1 MEKTN
6 AQRFIHAYNTIDQTL
21 RCLYNFKRS
30 MSFSDVIRRSV
41 PVNYLVRKYEDKLV
55 DYGRLRNAI
64 IHKSNDEFI
73 IAEPHGDVTIE
84 FEHIAN
90 LIATPPKALE
100 LLEKTE
106 VVTTTHNTSL
116 ADVIKLME
124 KTKFSNIP
132 IYRDNE
138 LIGVA
143 SGKYI
148 VEAIG
153 NLLKSGA
160 NIDKAIKSTTI
171 EQVIEQNQPIYSYFE
186 VAKASITVEEVL
198 ERFYRNHKLQIILTT
213 KNGTSKEQ
221 PISIITSG
229 DLIELNKVFEDY
241 SIK

>member
-138 LIGVA
+138 LVGVA

>member
-1 MEKTN
+1 
-6 AQRFIHAYNTIDQTL
+6 
-21 RCLYNFKRS
+21 

-73 IAEPHGDVTIE
+73 IAEPHNDVTIE

-100 LLEKTE
+100 LLEKAE

-171 EQVIEQNQPIYSYFE
+171 EQVVEQNQPIYSYFE

>member
-64 IHKSNDEFI
+64 IHKSNDEYI
-73 IAEPHGDVTIE
+73 IAEPHSDVTIE

-116 ADVIKLME
+116 GDVIKLME

-186 VAKASITVEEVL
+186 VFDKD
-198 ERFYRNHKLQIILTT
+198 HKV
-213 KNGTSKEQ
+213 
-221 PISIITSG
+221 P
-229 DLIELNKVFEDY
+229 VV
-241 SIK
+241 

>member
-73 IAEPHGDVTIE
+73 IAEPHSDVTIE

>member
-73 IAEPHGDVTIE
+73 IAEPHNDVTIE

-229 DLIELNKVFEDY
+229 DLIELNKVFENY

>member
-1 MEKTN
+1 
-6 AQRFIHAYNTIDQTL
+6 
-21 RCLYNFKRS
+21 

-73 IAEPHGDVTIE
+73 IAEPHSDVTIE

-171 EQVIEQNQPIYSYFE
+171 EQVIKQNQPIYSYFE

>member
-64 IHKSNDEFI
+64 IHKSNDEYI
-73 IAEPHGDVTIE
+73 IAEPHSDVTIE

-116 ADVIKLME
+116 GDVIKLME

>member
-73 IAEPHGDVTIE
+73 IAEPHSDVTIE

-138 LIGVA
+138 LVGVA